1 MLVGNKVDL
10 VEEDPRAREVSQ
22 EEARQLCSQYRNM
35 KYVETSATKST
46 KVQFAFQD
54 LLQEIYS
61 RRQNMP
67 ASFPREALKISS
79 GIQTPQQEG
88 GWCCQ

>member
-54 LLQEIYS
+54 LL
-61 RRQNMP
+61 
-67 ASFPREALKISS
+67 
-79 GIQTPQQEG
+79 
-88 GWCCQ
+88 